1 MVVTKDLREKLE
13 NSATSALIVPSLA
26 GLDGICGALALK
38 HSFDMQGKK
47 LLVVYDGD
55 LPKEVAELPGAEEIK
70 KNLGSKDLVL
80 KFNVGSSG
88 VDKISYSVSND
99 ILSLRVRPKNGSFNV
114 ENFDYTYE
122 ASSYDT
128 LVTFG
133 VSKLEDISFYTEYKA
148 AFDKAEVLNLGEP
161 LEKATDVTQV
171 TKAIKEEGEGETDG
185 DVGSEDIDHN
195 KKSDQLEAKS
205 ISQFIFEQLVA
216 WGITPNKKAAI
227 CLLTGI
233 SL

>member
-47 LLVVYDGD
+47 LLVVYDGE

-70 KNLGSKDLVL
+70 SNLGSKDLVL

-114 ENFDYTYE
+114 ENFDYNYE

-161 LEKATDVTQV
+161 LEKATDATQV
-171 TKAIKEEGEGETDG
+171 TKEEGEDGTDG
-185 DVGSEDIDHN
+185 AAGSEDITHRN
-195 KKSDQLEAKS
+195 QGDQLEAKS

-227 CLLTGI
+227 CLLRGI